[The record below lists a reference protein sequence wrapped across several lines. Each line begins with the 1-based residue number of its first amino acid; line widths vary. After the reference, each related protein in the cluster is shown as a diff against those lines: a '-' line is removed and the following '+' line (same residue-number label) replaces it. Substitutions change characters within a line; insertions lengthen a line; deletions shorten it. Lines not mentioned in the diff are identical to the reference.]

1 MRTRKRR
8 AFLWVGLAIL
18 LACAPGCASPGS
30 DAGFFRGRTVAIIV
44 PYGKGGMDDYARS
57 IAPFLEKY
65 LPGSRV
71 EVHNVTG
78 GGGIEGKNLI
88 FTAPP
93 DGLTLGFT
101 PGSGLLLAEWRGDP
115 GVKYRTAAF
124 SWIGGIKAEAHVMV
138 ASPGSGF
145 RNIGNVVTA
154 GRLRMGFPGSGSDD
168 YPIALIAAKLL
179 GYEVEALTSF
189 SSPNDAT
196 LACVRGDV
204 DAVQLSRSSVIS
216 QIEAGTLVPLVTFGE
231 AREAD
236 LPDVPTI
243 FEVVPT
249 DRHELVRSLVRI
261 YELQRTLI
269 APPGVPA
276 RRLAALRGALDK
288 SMADQEL
295 RQNLARLKRPA
306 DYLTG
311 VETAK
316 LLESI
321 RTSED
326 GIKPLLLDVMAG
338 SR

>member
-8 AFLWVGLAIL
+8 AFIWIGLAII
-18 LACAPGCASPGS
+18 LACGAGCASPGS
-30 DAGFFRGRTVAIIV
+30 DAGFFRGKTVAIIV
-44 PYGKGGMDDYARS
+44 PYGKGGMDDYARA

-78 GGGIEGKNLI
+78 GGGIEGKNMI
-88 FTAPP
+88 FAAPP

-115 GVKYRTAAF
+115 GVKYKTTEF
-124 SWIGGIKAEAHVMV
+124 SWIGCIKAEAHLMV
-138 ASPGSGF
+138 ASPSSGF
-145 RNIGNVVTA
+145 RKIEDIVRA
-154 GRLRMGFPGSGSDD
+154 GRLRMGFPGVGSDD
-168 YPIALIAAKLL
+168 YPIALIAAKVL

-189 SSPNDAT
+189 LSPADAT

-204 DAVQLSRSSVIS
+204 EAVQLSRSSVIS
-216 QIEAGTLVPLVTFGE
+216 QIEAGTLVPLVTFSDL
-231 AREAD
+231 READ
-236 LPDVPTI
+236 LPEAQTI
-243 FEVVPT
+243 FEVVPA
-249 DRHELVRSLVRI
+249 DRRQLMRSLVQI
-261 YELQRTLI
+261 YQLQRTMI
-269 APPGVPA
+269 APPGVPL

-288 SMADQEL
+288 SMADEEL
-295 RQNLARLKRPA
+295 RQNFVRLKRPA

-311 VETAK
+311 VETTK

-321 RTSED
+321 RARED
-326 GIKPLLLDVMAG
+326 SIKPLLLDIMAG